1 MHAKSAAR
9 GSKVKG
15 YFDARGL
22 AILKVLDQVAARH
35 GATPAQIALAWLMAR
50 PGITAPIAS
59 ATNLEQLNDIM
70 RAPALKLSDED
81 LAALDAVSA

>member
-1 MHAKSAAR
+1 
-9 GSKVKG
+9 VKG
-15 YFDARGL
+15 YLDARGL

-59 ATNLEQLNDIM
+59 ATSLTQLADIM
-70 RAPALKLSDED
+70 KAPAIKLSQED
-81 LAALDAVSA
+81 MTALDEVSS